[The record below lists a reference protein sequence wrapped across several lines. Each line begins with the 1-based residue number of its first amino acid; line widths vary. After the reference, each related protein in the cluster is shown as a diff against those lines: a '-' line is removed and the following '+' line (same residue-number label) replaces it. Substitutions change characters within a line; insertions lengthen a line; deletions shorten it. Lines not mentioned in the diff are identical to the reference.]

1 VSIILDESLGSYYP
15 WEAKARRL
23 GPNIIDYLY
32 LFQALLL
39 LGGIN
44 VKTASS
50 ITVIGVGTLGG
61 FLCESLSKVESVKK
75 IVVIDYDRVRKK
87 NIPESVYPPKSV
99 GNSKVYSIKKIIK
112 FLNPNIEVI
121 GIKEKYI
128 EGKTK
133 LSVKTDLVFDC
144 RDFIYDRNGEI
155 DSRLFITGRYIVLDC
170 RRKVTYNNHFE
181 GSYNQK
187 VTRLDLSNA
196 ANIASSL
203 VENGKIFDIVEKEL
217 VHKVELDYV
226 SRKTHEIL
234 QEKDNMVAIP
244 DPKFIDLED
253 SLHKILENNKKG
265 SLKMFLGSKE
275 SSLMFKEIQK
285 GTLNSSKDV
294 VSLLS
299 QFVQSPFASAGFIVV
314 LHEKQKEVYLELL
327 PETGAA

>member
-1 VSIILDESLGSYYP
+1 MLDESLGSYYP
-15 WEAKARRL
+15 WKAKVRRL
-23 GPNIIDYLY
+23 DPNIVII
-32 LFQALLL
+32 LFQALFF

-44 VKTASS
+44 VKKASS
-50 ITVIGVGTLGG
+50 VAVIGVGTLGG
-61 FLCESLSKVESVKK
+61 FLCESLSRIEPIKK

-87 NIPESVYPPKSV
+87 NVGESIYTVKSL
-99 GNSKVYSIKKIIK
+99 GNSKVYSIKKIIRS
-112 FLNPNIEVI
+112 LNRNIEVI
-121 GIKEKYI
+121 DLKQKYI
-128 EGKTK
+128 EGSTK
-133 LSVKTDLVFDC
+133 LPCRTDLVFDC
-144 RDFIYDRNGEI
+144 RDFIYDRSGEI
-155 DSRLFITGRYIVLDC
+155 DSRLFITGRYVVLDC
-170 RRKVTYNNHFE
+170 RRKVSYDNHFE

-187 VTRLDLSNA
+187 LTRLDLSNA
-196 ANIASSL
+196 ANIVSSL
-203 VENGKIFDIVEKEL
+203 VENGKIFDVIEREL

-234 QEKDNMVAIP
+234 QEKDNMVAIS

-253 SLHKILENNKKG
+253 SLHKILESNKKG

-285 GTLNSSKDV
+285 GTLSSSTDV

-314 LHEKQKEVYLELL
+314 LHDKQKEVYLELL